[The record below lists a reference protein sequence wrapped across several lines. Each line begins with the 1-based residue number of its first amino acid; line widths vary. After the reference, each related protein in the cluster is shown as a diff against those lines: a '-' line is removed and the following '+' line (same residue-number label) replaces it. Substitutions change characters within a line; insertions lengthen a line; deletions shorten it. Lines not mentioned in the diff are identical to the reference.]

1 MAADTVSLLLRQQRV
16 HHWALGALVL
26 VFVVVFVLHESVGA
40 AARLPASTALRAP
53 PATQR
58 GAREWGSGAYAHD
71 PYGAYDAYG
80 DEFGHTPAARAPA
93 GRQGT
98 PPPPLA
104 VRGAPCGHPHTAANA
119 LSAVARVVDALH
131 HVDTPLK
138 KEHNRAE
145 LRAKAARNAIATMQE
160 TAAVAAARC
169 HTILDHLY
177 SAKVS
182 PYMTRYTATVRALKA
197 RTSAESEEGAS
208 ASGDG
213 ASAEVEAMTKKTPP
227 PQNTWLG
234 RTTPPI
240 ASEGDDSSECST
252 GIAREARHGAARA
265 RKASELL
272 RTAASDRAC
281 EEGVNAIINSDTDL
295 GILLH
300 AALHGDGDGAHAA
313 YTAAMERDAG
323 SGVRKDIIGALH
335 SALNAAGDAV
345 PLDVLQKRSLKELLL
360 DHHTT
365 IFGVRPESA
374 PRATAVAAARRLDDA
389 DKDAVLAAVAQ
400 NGMALEYADAALK
413 ADKDVVLAAVAQRGG
428 ALKHAGPALKAD
440 KDVVLAAVAQDGNA
454 LYYAGPA
461 LQADKDVVLTA
472 VAQNSEALQFAGPAL
487 KADKDV
493 VLAAAPALDDAVT
506 GASTQDTTGGS
517 TSSHSTIRGTDD
529 PPTDGPPTDITTARQ
544 TGGDGATAEAGAK
557 AALYKTLCPNYDALN
572 SAALR
577 LDSSTRA
584 TKERGKNLLR
594 LTKDLCFEYPASGTL
609 AESLTERRDANDAPP
624 ADAAIRFAPMLQSA
638 ERAVF
643 ASVIDHAKGAMWHT
657 ARVAESVAESGQAV
671 PCENEI
677 ARAAAERQSVL
688 KDLRK
693 GAAALL
699 PIAEEMLHDVVAS
712 IVASRRYPRQRRAQR
727 DAAEVKMKRAVL
739 DAAEDA
745 RKAARATEEEEEE
758 KEEEEEEGG
767 LDPAPVKCLNSF
779 LNCFFVWLF
788 CLVCSRAI

>member
-454 LYYAGPA
+454 LDYADAALRADKDVVLAAVAQRGGALKYAGPALKADKDVVLAAVAQRGGALKYAGPALKADKDVVLAAVAQDGWTLYYADAA

-643 ASVIDHAKGAMWHT
+643 ARAIDHAKGAMWHT
-657 ARVAESVAESGQAV
+657 ARVAESVDVEL
-671 PCENEI
+671 
-677 ARAAAERQSVL
+677 ERRRSTRRGGR
-688 KDLRK
+688 LR
-693 GAAALL
+693 
-699 PIAEEMLHDVVAS
+699 
-712 IVASRRYPRQRRAQR
+712 RRRRR
-727 DAAEVKMKRAVL
+727 
-739 DAAEDA
+739 
-745 RKAARATEEEEEE
+745 
-758 KEEEEEEGG
+758 
-767 LDPAPVKCLNSF
+767 
-779 LNCFFVWLF
+779 W
-788 CLVCSRAI
+788 